1 MLSIN
6 DKIQSVMKKYVL
18 LTVTLLVLL
27 VNGHGQPKKEP
38 SGAVVQLTGEQF
50 KKMIFDYEANKEWK
64 YLGNQPCIIDFYA
77 DWCGPCR
84 VMAPRLDEVA
94 KEYAGK
100 LVVYKV
106 NTDKERQLAASLGIQ
121 SLPTLLFVP
130 KSGQPQGAVGALP
143 KEALVKAVKEVLLI
157 P

>member
-1 MLSIN
+1 
-6 DKIQSVMKKYVL
+6 MKKYVV

-27 VNGHGQPKKEP
+27 VNGYGQQKKEQA
-38 SGAVVQLTGEQF
+38 GAVVHLTNEQF
-50 KKMIFDYEANKEWK
+50 KKMVFDYEANKEWK

-100 LVVYKV
+100 LIVYKV
-106 NTDKERQLAASLGIQ
+106 NTDQQRQLASSMGIQ

-130 KSGQPQGAVGALP
+130 KSGQPRGAVGALP
-143 KEALVKAVKEVLLI
+143 KEALVKAINDVLFVK
-157 P
+157 

>member
-1 MLSIN
+1 MK
-6 DKIQSVMKKYVL
+6 DMKKYAVL
-18 LTVTLLVLL
+18 AVTLLVVL
-27 VNGHGQPKKEP
+27 VSGYAQQKKEQA
-38 SGAVVQLTGEQF
+38 GTVVHLTGEQF
-50 KKMIFDYEANKEWK
+50 KKMIFDYEASKQWK

-130 KSGQPQGAVGALP
+130 KSGPPRSAVGALP
-143 KEALVKAVKEVLLI
+143 KETLVKAINEVLFI
-157 P
+157 K